1 MSFKSWLA
9 LLGLSASAFIFNTSE
24 FIPIGLLTHIAS
36 DFSITEAHAG
46 MLISVYAW
54 VVMLLSLPLMILV
67 SRMEMRRL
75 MLGLVGLFAAFQV
88 MSSLSNSYG
97 MLMAS
102 RIGVACSHSVF
113 WAIVSPMAA
122 RMVSER
128 HRSIALSLVATG
140 SSIAM
145 VFGMPIGRAIGLHIG
160 WRMTFLSIGITA
172 ALIFIYMFFTLPV
185 LPSRGRFSVKKV
197 PALFKNKPLMG
208 IFILTIFFATSYYT
222 CYSYIEPFMKDIVLM
237 PNLLITTS
245 LMIFG
250 CAGIIGSLLFSK
262 FYAEHRYKFNTTIFL
277 LLTSCMLLLL
287 PLSFSAAAVIGL
299 LVLWGIVS
307 TAFNISM
314 QSEIISHTTQEST
327 SVAMSIF
334 SGIFNFGIGTGAFIG
349 GQVCTHLSIRKI
361 GIVGGGLSIF
371 ALAYWC
377 LFLQKYLKKAYQTI
391 KS

>member
-9 LLGLSASAFIFNTSE
+9 LLGLSASAFIFNNSE

-172 ALIFIYMFFTLPV
+172 ALIFIYMFFTLPI

-208 IFILTIFFATSYYT
+208 IFILTIFFATS
-222 CYSYIEPFMKDIVLM
+222 FMKDIVLM
-237 PNLLITTS
+237 PNSLITTS

-250 CAGIIGSLLFSK
+250 CAGIIGSLLFSN

-314 QSEIISHTTQEST
+314 QSEIISQTTQEST

-349 GQVCTHLSIRKI
+349 GQVCTHLSISKI
-361 GIVGGGLSIF
+361 GIVGGALSIF

>member
-97 MLMAS
+97 MLMVS

-128 HRSIALSLVATG
+128 HRSIALSLVTN
-140 SSIAM
+140 
-145 VFGMPIGRAIGLHIG
+145 
-160 WRMTFLSIGITA
+160 FLA
-172 ALIFIYMFFTLPV
+172 
-185 LPSRGRFSVKKV
+185 KK
-197 PALFKNKPLMG
+197 
-208 IFILTIFFATSYYT
+208 
-222 CYSYIEPFMKDIVLM
+222 
-237 PNLLITTS
+237 ITTKRIS
-245 LMIFG
+245 LTYLHLI
-250 CAGIIGSLLFSK
+250 
-262 FYAEHRYKFNTTIFL
+262 
-277 LLTSCMLLLL
+277 MLNQ
-287 PLSFSAAAVIGL
+287 GL
-299 LVLWGIVS
+299 KS
-307 TAFNISM
+307 Y
-314 QSEIISHTTQEST
+314 
-327 SVAMSIF
+327 
-334 SGIFNFGIGTGAFIG
+334 
-349 GQVCTHLSIRKI
+349 
-361 GIVGGGLSIF
+361 F
-371 ALAYWC
+371 AS
-377 LFLQKYLKKAYQTI
+377 QT
-391 KS
+391 K